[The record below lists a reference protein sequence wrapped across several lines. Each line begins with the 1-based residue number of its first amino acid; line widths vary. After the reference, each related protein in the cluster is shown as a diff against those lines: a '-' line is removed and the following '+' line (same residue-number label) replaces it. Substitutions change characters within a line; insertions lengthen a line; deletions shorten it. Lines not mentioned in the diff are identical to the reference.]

1 MFVVDVRTVRLESMV
16 AQYEKCAFV
25 IEKDLAVGLAMN
37 TVAALSM
44 SVGRFVEGIIGDSV
58 KDADG
63 QVHTGITAIPLPIL
77 KGAATD
83 LRDIVLKAAEV
94 PDVFV
99 VDFTA
104 VAQSSRSYGEY
115 TDRTAELAT
124 GELPYVGVAVCGS
137 KSAVN
142 KLTGSLPLYR

>member
-1 MFVVDVRTVRLESMV
+1 VNGEIVVIAEYEKYAFVV
-16 AQYEKCAFV
+16 EKG
-25 IEKDLAVGLAMN
+25 LAPGLAMN

-44 SVGRFVEGIIGDSV
+44 SVGRFVEGVIGDSV

-63 QVHTGITAIPLPIL
+63 QAHTGITAIPLPIL
-77 KGAATD
+77 KGEVTD
-83 LRDIVLKAAEV
+83 LRDIVLKAAGI
-94 PDVFV
+94 PGVFV

-104 VAQSSRSYGEY
+104 VAQSSRSYDEY
-115 TDRTAELAT
+115 TARTAELAT
-124 GELPYVGVAVCGS
+124 DDLPYIGVAVCGS

>member
-1 MFVVDVRTVRLESMV
+1 MRGLVPVVASF
-16 AQYEKCAFV
+16 EKCAFV
-25 IEKDLAVGLAMN
+25 VEQDLAPGLAMN

-44 SVGRFVEGIIGDSV
+44 SVGRFVEGIVGDPV
-58 KDADG
+58 KDAEG
-63 QVHTGITAIPLPIL
+63 RTHTGITAIPLPVL
-77 KGAATD
+77 RGAAAD
-83 LRDIVLKAAEV
+83 LREIVLKAAAL

-104 VAQSSRSYGEY
+104 VAQSSRSYDEY
-115 TDRTAELAT
+115 TDRTAQVAT
-124 GELPYVGVAVCGS
+124 GDLPYVGVAVCGS

>member
-1 MFVVDVRTVRLESMV
+1 MS
-16 AQYEKCAFV
+16 AKYEKCAFV
-25 IEKDLAVGLAMN
+25 IERDLAAGLAMN

-44 SVGRFVEGIIGDSV
+44 SVGRFVEGIVGDAV

-63 QVHTGITAIPLPIL
+63 QAHTGVTAIPLPIL
-77 KGAATD
+77 KGEATD
-83 LRDIVLKAAEV
+83 LRDIVLKAADL

-104 VAQSSRSYGEY
+104 VAQSSRSYDEY
-115 TDRTAELAT
+115 TRRTAELAT
-124 GELPYVGVAVCGS
+124 ADLPYIGVAVCGS